1 MLERIDNLSSD
12 VVNLLIYTNSP
23 ILQNILKMKLKKNFG
38 IGRYMTRHADNA
50 STLKEVKN
58 DTITPPFGGGTW
70 FVDINAD
77 SIKVGDIGKQ
87 LGFVTNAAKN
97 VYWFTNY
104 KQYKSV
110 CGLDIVKTQGVACFQ
125 LYTGKVYPED
135 ISYIA
140 DIMLDEEA
148 KKRVNKTV
156 LNYLK
161 KNYTYDVDAVCKLFS
176 MIKQGESIT
185 NTKEVISKI
194 GIGGNTI
201 DSLTIKL
208 LTTNPK
214 TEKGLDKAFSNI
226 LLLLNDLS
234 YSYHYN
240 TIRTYLLATVNTI
253 IEIKQLQL
261 MGKYTMVVKD
271 IPEVGFNEEK
281 IIRLRRFERCIL
293 EEITLARVLNLKLFL
308 EKYKSFDFEVSLIE
322 AISDFLTLIYKNN
335 LNNPDSKEISPKRR
349 YKR

>member
-1 MLERIDNLSSD
+1 MLERIDNLSAD

-23 ILQNILKMKLKKNFG
+23 ILQNILKKKLKTNFG
-38 IGRYMTRHADNA
+38 IGKYMTRHAENA
-50 STLKEVKN
+50 TTLKEVKN

-77 SIKVGDIGKQ
+77 NLKVGDIGKQ

-104 KQYKSV
+104 KQYKAV
-110 CGLDIVKTQGVACFQ
+110 CALDIVKTQGVGCFQ
-125 LYTGKVYPED
+125 LYAGKVYPED
-135 ISYIA
+135 ISYIQEL
-140 DIMLDEEA
+140 MLEKE
-148 KKRVNKTV
+148 KRVNSTV

-176 MIKQGESIT
+176 MIKQGDSVT
-185 NTKEVISKI
+185 TTKEVIARI

-226 LLLLNDLS
+226 LILLNDLS

-240 TIRTYLLATVNTI
+240 TIRTYLLNTVNTI

-271 IPEVGFNEEK
+271 IPEEGFNEEK
-281 IIRLRRFERCIL
+281 IVRLRRFERCIL

-322 AISDFLTLIYKNN
+322 TISDFLTAIYKNN
-335 LNNPDSKEISPKRR
+335 SNNPSSKEISKKRR
-349 YKR
+349 YRR